1 MTIGSG
7 LPIRA
12 RVTLA
17 VMTAAILPVAALG
30 TLLVLAG
37 YPDLMAAILLM
48 LVLAALVGILVA
60 AILVSSLTR
69 PLRAL
74 EEALEKATQGSV
86 DQALLAFPEDELGR
100 LAERQAAL
108 AADLLRRNLAVA
120 RVVAAVAAWTPAD
133 GTDLLVEQA
142 ARDARS
148 ALGLVDA
155 SIILG
160 DPSSIGWEE
169 RVPGDPLPVR
179 AVLQAGHE
187 PVGLLAGHAPA
198 TARWERA
205 DQDLLELFATSVAVG
220 IRDADLLARVAAQ
233 NEQLLALDVEKDD
246 FLRGVSH
253 NLQTPLARIRAYAD
267 HLASDRP
274 DERLAIIVE
283 QSDRLSRMVR
293 QLLLASRLE
302 SGVVS
307 PVAEVFALGPRVRR
321 GWEALG
327 AAQVAFSLVDE
338 TGGWLAVAD
347 PDQVEQLIW
356 ALLDNAVK
364 YGGGEP
370 VEATL
375 RVDRERWRVRLTIAD
390 HGPGIRDGDR
400 ERLFTRYGRGSQPED
415 RDGSGLGLY
424 VGRAL
429 AVANGGDL
437 VLEAGGPALGATF
450 TLELPG
456 EAPTE
461 A

>member
-1 MTIGSG
+1 MG
-7 LPIRA
+7 P
-12 RVTLA
+12 
-17 VMTAAILPVAALG
+17 
-30 TLLVLAG
+30 
-37 YPDLMAAILLM
+37 
-48 LVLAALVGILVA
+48 
-60 AILVSSLTR
+60 
-69 PLRAL
+69 

-100 LAERQAAL
+100 LAERQATL
-108 AADLLRRNLAVA
+108 AADLIRRNQAVA
-120 RVVAAVAAWTPAD
+120 RVVAAVAAWAPAD
-133 GTDLLVEQA
+133 GTDLLLEHA

-155 SIILG
+155 SIIVG
-160 DPSSIGWEE
+160 DPSSVEWEE

-179 AVLQAGHE
+179 AVLQAGRQ

-220 IRDADLLARVAAQ
+220 IRDAELLARVAAQ

-267 HLASDRP
+267 HLAADRP

-321 GWEALG
+321 GVGG
-327 AAQVAFSLVDE
+327 AGGR
-338 TGGWLAVAD
+338 TGDVLARRRD
-347 PDQVEQLIW
+347 GR
-356 ALLDNAVK
+356 AV
-364 YGGGEP
+364 
-370 VEATL
+370 
-375 RVDRERWRVRLTIAD
+375 RRWRT
-390 HGPGIRDGDR
+390 P
-400 ERLFTRYGRGSQPED
+400 TRWNS
-415 RDGSGLGLY
+415 
-424 VGRAL
+424 
-429 AVANGGDL
+429 
-437 VLEAGGPALGATF
+437 
-450 TLELPG
+450 
-456 EAPTE
+456 
-461 A
+461 